1 MKWRNV
7 EAAPMERVSNW
18 RKMTMGT
25 WGPPSD
31 GTVYGIL
38 PQDCSKL
45 LPYLEQ
51 VNARA
56 GDAKVT
62 INHLVGKT
70 VAIVLKEYPQLNGII
85 LRGRLYRR
93 HTVDIFF
100 QVDLSGTEAELSGI
114 VVRECEKKSLLDIA
128 REVRDKALEI
138 RKNKESPARKAL
150 NLFKVVPWGAVPW
163 LMRAV
168 GFLQYTLNLN
178 LEPLG
183 LPRDAFGGVMINSI
197 GSLGQEMAFAPL
209 VPPSRVPCLVGPG
222 KIVDKPVVIDGKL
235 EIRPMMNIC
244 TTFDHRFMDGVM
256 GAKMGKRMGQI
267 LDDPMASDHLLGGGL
282 R

>member
-1 MKWRNV
+1 MQWRNV
-7 EAAPMERVSNW
+7 IAEPMEHVSNW

-25 WGPPSD
+25 WRAPSE
-31 GTVYGIL
+31 GHVYGIL

-56 GDAKVT
+56 GDVKVT

-70 VAIVLKEYPQLNGII
+70 VSIVLHEYPQLNGII

-93 HTVDIFF
+93 RTVDIFF

-114 VVRECEKKSLLDIA
+114 VIRECENKTLLDIA

-138 RKNKESPARKAL
+138 RENKKSPARKAL
-150 NLFKVVPWGAVPW
+150 NLFKLVPWNAVP
-163 LMRAV
+163 LMVRAV

-183 LPRDAFGGVMINSI
+183 VPRDAFGGVMINSI

-222 KIVDKPVVIDGKL
+222 KIVEKPVVVDGKV
-235 EIRPMMNIC
+235 EIRPMMNVC

-256 GAKMGKRMGQI
+256 GAKMGRRMSQI
-267 LDDPMASDHLLGGGL
+267 LDDPMASDQLLGGGL
-282 R
+282 S

>member
-1 MKWRNV
+1 MQWRNV
-7 EAAPMERVSNW
+7 IAEPMERVSNW

-25 WGPPSD
+25 WKAPSE
-31 GTVYGIL
+31 GHVYGIL

-45 LPYLEQ
+45 LPYLER

-56 GDAKVT
+56 GDVKVT

-70 VAIVLKEYPQLNGII
+70 VSIVLHEYPQLNGII

-138 RKNKESPARKAL
+138 RENKKSPARRAL
-150 NLFKVVPWGAVPW
+150 NLFKLVPWNAVP
-163 LMRAV
+163 LMVQAV

-183 LPRDAFGGVMINSI
+183 VPRDAFGGVMINSI

-222 KIVDKPVVIDGKL
+222 KIVEKAVVVDGKV
-235 EIRPMMNIC
+235 EIRPMMNVC

-256 GAKMGKRMGQI
+256 GAKMGRRMSQI
-267 LDDPMASDHLLGGGL
+267 LDDPMASDQLLGGL
-282 R
+282 S